1 MNNRR
6 HQLVAAFCFQ
16 GALCELIRARKNA
29 TRSRLA
35 VSQGER
41 KFWASD
47 HSANPQLAFLCPPG
61 GDGPN
66 LSPPHFPCI
75 SHHRA
80 AAVERRFMLR
90 LLIGFAR
97 LLATASSRRI

>member
-61 GDGPN
+61 GE
-66 LSPPHFPCI
+66 
-75 SHHRA
+75 